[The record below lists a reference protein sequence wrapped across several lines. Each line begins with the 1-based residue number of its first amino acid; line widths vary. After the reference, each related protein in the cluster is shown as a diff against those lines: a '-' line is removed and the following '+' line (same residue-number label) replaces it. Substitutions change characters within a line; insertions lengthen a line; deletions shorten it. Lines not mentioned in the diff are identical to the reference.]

1 MVTLLQSGKL
11 LYCSVLHPVLVVLL
25 VSCWGVINLVF
36 EFIQNPQSTVDLCYN
51 LFLFDSIFL
60 VGYLGYVEI
69 RKLISKIRGGARRNA
84 RISK

>member
-1 MVTLLQSGKL
+1 M
-11 LYCSVLHPVLVVLL
+11 LVVLS
-25 VSCWGVINLVF
+25 VSCSEVINLVF
-36 EFIQNPQSTVDLCYN
+36 EFIQDPQSTVDLCYN

-69 RKLISKIRGGARRNA
+69 RKLISKIRGGAKKNA

>member
-1 MVTLLQSGKL
+1 M
-11 LYCSVLHPVLVVLL
+11 LVVLL
-25 VSCWGVINLVF
+25 VFCWGVIDLVF

-69 RKLISKIRGGARRNA
+69 RKLISKIRGGAKRNA
-84 RISK
+84 RVSK

>member
-1 MVTLLQSGKL
+1 M
-11 LYCSVLHPVLVVLL
+11 LVVLL
-25 VSCWGVINLVF
+25 VSFSEVINLVF
-36 EFIQNPQSTVDLCYN
+36 EFIQDPQSTVDLCYN

-69 RKLISKIRGGARRNA
+69 RKLISKIRGGAKKNA

>member
-1 MVTLLQSGKL
+1 M
-11 LYCSVLHPVLVVLL
+11 LVVLL
-25 VSCWGVINLVF
+25 ISFSEVINLVF
-36 EFIQNPQSTVDLCYN
+36 EFIQDPQSTVDLCYN

-69 RKLISKIRGGARRNA
+69 RKLISKIRGGAKKNA